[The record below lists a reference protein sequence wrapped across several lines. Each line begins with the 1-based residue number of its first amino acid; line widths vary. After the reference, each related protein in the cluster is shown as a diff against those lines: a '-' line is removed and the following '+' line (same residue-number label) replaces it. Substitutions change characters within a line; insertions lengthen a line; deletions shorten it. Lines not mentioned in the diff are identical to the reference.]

1 MRLPDPQRSRIVLI
15 GAGSYADPQLP
26 DLDAVRRTITDLA
39 AQFTDPAHG
48 LVPDHH
54 CTVLL
59 DDGDIRTVG
68 RRLRAATQEAEDLLL
83 VYYAGHGLVAGRR
96 HDLYLALPDS
106 EFEAPEFGS
115 LEYDKLRSAVLD
127 SPAAAK
133 LIVLDC
139 CFSGRVVTDSMAGGG
154 DGDQLNRLGVEGTY
168 VLTSAQRDQV
178 ALSLPGEAHTA
189 FSGRL
194 IRLLREGV
202 VGGPELLTVDDLYRR
217 LTATMTA
224 EGLPVPLNRATRT
237 ASLIALGTNRA
248 YAAAAG
254 PELRKR
260 VIVAVGQ
267 GRSGDWHGAS
277 DQLRSILDEQ
287 TRILGAEHEDTLRS
301 RQWLAHSLGGAGDPA
316 EAARLLRLLLPDQL
330 RLLGPD
336 HKDTLRTRQFLA
348 VNLGEAGHRDEAVAM
363 LRILLA
369 DRSRV
374 LGPED
379 THTMRTRHLL
389 ARNLT
394 LTGAVDEAE
403 ALLRQLVTERERLLG
418 VDHEHTARTRA
429 DLAEI
434 DRNSAG
440 ESRV

>member
-15 GAGSYADPQLP
+15 GAGSYTDQDLP
-26 DLDAVRRTITDLA
+26 DLDTVRRTITDLA
-39 AQFTDPAHG
+39 AVFTDPTHG
-48 LVPDHH
+48 LVPEHN

-68 RRLRAATQEAEDLLL
+68 RRLRAAAQEAEDLLL

-127 SPAAAK
+127 SRAAAK

-139 CFSGRVVTDSMAGGG
+139 CFSGRVVTDSMAGGAG
-154 DGDQLNRLGVEGTY
+154 EQLNRLEVEGTY

-178 ALSLPGEAHTA
+178 ALSLPGEDHTA

-194 IRLLREGV
+194 IRLLRDGMA
-202 VGGPELLTVDDLYRR
+202 GGPELLTVDDLYRR
-217 LTATMTA
+217 LSATMTA

-254 PELRKR
+254 PDLRKR
-260 VIVAVGQ
+260 VRAAVEQ
-267 GRSGDWHGAS
+267 GKSGDWQGAS
-277 DQLRSILDEQ
+277 EELRRILDEQ
-287 TRILGAEHEDTLRS
+287 TRILGADHEDTLRS

-316 EAARLLRLLLPDQL
+316 EAARLLRPLLADHTH
-330 RLLGPD
+330 LLGPD
-336 HKDTLRTRQFLA
+336 HRDTLRSRQFLA
-348 VNLGEAGHRDEAVAM
+348 VNLGEAGHREEAVAI

-374 LGPED
+374 LGPENPQ
-379 THTMRTRHLL
+379 TLRTRHLL
-389 ARNLT
+389 ARNLA
-394 LTGAVDEAE
+394 LTGAVEEAR
-403 ALLRQLVTERERLLG
+403 ALLRQLVDERERILG
-418 VDHEHTARTRA
+418 IGHEHTERART
-429 DLAEI
+429 DLAGLGPEG
-434 DRNSAG
+434 G
-440 ESRV
+440 ER